1 MKRYF
6 WLLFILSLSANA
18 INPVQ
23 LFIVQR
29 SKNKNEL
36 RYELR
41 VDENCMPLGKEPVHG
56 YWQVLVKGPDE
67 RSEMEG
73 LDFLAYGISY
83 QKVKGD
89 TVKFKI
95 KAIKDREYSVKS
107 FKKVDTC
114 YAEATTK
121 ISGKDAILKKAYIF
135 SVEKFIKIKVKY
147 INLEGFL
154 PDGTIVQERINY

>member
-1 MKRYF
+1 MKKYLWIF
-6 WLLFILSLSANA
+6 FTVSLSANA

-29 SKNKNEL
+29 SKNKNEV

-56 YWQVLVKGPDE
+56 YWQELEKGPDV

-73 LDFLAYGISY
+73 LDFLAYGIAY
-83 QKVKGD
+83 QKINGD
-89 TVKFKI
+89 TVKFKV

-107 FKKVDTC
+107 FKKADTC

-121 ISGKDAILKKAYIF
+121 ISGKDAILKKVYIS
-135 SVEKFIKIKVKY
+135 SVEKFLKVKVKY
-147 INLEGFL
+147 INLEGVL
-154 PDGTIVQERINY
+154 PDGTAIQERMNF

>member
-1 MKRYF
+1 MKKYF
-6 WLLFILSLSANA
+6 WLLFIISFLANA
-18 INPVQ
+18 IEPVQ

-29 SKNKNEL
+29 SKNKNEV

-56 YWQVLVKGPDE
+56 YWQDLEKGLNV
-67 RSEMEG
+67 RTEMEG
-73 LDFLAYGISY
+73 LDFLAYGITY
-83 QKVKGD
+83 QKINGD
-89 TVKFKI
+89 TVKFKV

-107 FKKVDTC
+107 FKKNDSC
-114 YAEATTK
+114 FAEATTR
-121 ISGKDAILKKAYIF
+121 IGGKNAVLKKAYIF